1 MKEML
6 LGLTVDM
13 MNIEDNSLIF
23 LNALS
28 REVLKDQSSMEKS
41 ENYGKVYWQMNVQKH
56 VWKLMD
62 I

>member
-1 MKEML
+1 MPMKEML

-41 ENYGKVYWQMNVQKH
+41 ENYGKVY
-56 VWKLMD
+56 
-62 I
+62 